1 MNRSLIRL
9 AWLLTFVAPAAFAQ
23 EDAPAAEPTQ
33 ETPAAPAAPAAPRV
47 SVEDAYRREYAF
59 LQAQKREL
67 EGSLQRTKRDFDR
80 DKAALERD
88 LSSLESRL
96 LGARASSEQM
106 AQEVVQAEEQTLANE
121 ENTGLLAATYEQAGT
136 TLEGLDV
143 DLAAAGIGDESL
155 DDGSRLRNLFAAATA
170 KLGELSSVRREQG
183 RFFLADGSE
192 VEGEIVRY
200 GNIAAY
206 GISDQGSGA
215 LAPAGAGRFKLW
227 PQPAQDTAQALAS
240 GQTPPLLK
248 TYVYESLTADAEPP
262 REKGVIET
270 ISDGGTIGWII
281 VGLGVLAM
289 LFVLL
294 RALFLRAAGSD
305 TGRVMNAVA
314 PLVQQR
320 RFDDAITGAKR
331 YKGSA
336 ARVVTSALR
345 NIDRDPEHL
354 EDIVSESILH
364 ESGRLNR
371 FGAIIL
377 VIAAVAPLLGLL
389 GTVTGMIETF
399 DIITDF
405 GTGDPKLLSGGISVA
420 LVTTQLGLIVAI
432 PALLLGNLLSGWA
445 ERIKD
450 DIEQAALRITNLA
463 REGRGV
469 VA

>member
-1 MNRSLIRL
+1 MNRFSIRGL
-9 AWLLTFVAPAAFAQ
+9 WLLLLVVPLAVAQ
-23 EDAPAAEPTQ
+23 EETPPAEPAQ
-33 ETPAAPAAPAAPRV
+33 ETPVMPVAAVPRV

-67 EGSLQRTKRDFDR
+67 QASLDRSQSEFER
-80 DKAALERD
+80 DKTALERE
-88 LSSLESRL
+88 LNTLESRL
-96 LGARASSEQM
+96 LSARAAAEQM
-106 AQEVVQAEEQTLANE
+106 AQEVVQAEEQVLANE
-121 ENTGLLAATYEQAGT
+121 ESTGLLAATYEQAGT
-136 TLEGLDV
+136 TLDGLNV
-143 DLAAAGIGDESL
+143 DRKDSGISEDQ
-155 DDGSRLRNLFAAATA
+155 DDATRLRNLFAAAVNT
-170 KLGELSSVRREQG
+170 LGELSSVRRERG
-183 RFFLADGSE
+183 SFFLVDGSE
-192 VEGEIVRY
+192 VEGEIIRY
-200 GNIAAY
+200 GNVAAF
-206 GISDQGSGA
+206 GISERGSGA

-227 PQPAQDTAQALAS
+227 PEPAQDTAQALAA
-240 GQTPPLLK
+240 GQTPSLLK
-248 TYVYESLTADAEPP
+248 TYIYESLTADAQPP
-262 REKGVIET
+262 REKGVIDT
-270 ISDGGTIGWII
+270 INDGGTIGWII
-281 VGLGVLAM
+281 VGLGLLAL
-289 LFVLL
+289 LFILL

-314 PLVQQR
+314 PLVQQQ
-320 RFDDAITGAKR
+320 RFDDAIAGAKR
-331 YKGSA
+331 FKGSA

-345 NIDRDPEHL
+345 NIDRDSEHL

-420 LVTTQLGLIVAI
+420 LVTTQLGLIIAI

-450 DIEQAALRITNLA
+450 DIEQAALRVTNLA
-463 REGRGV
+463 KEGRGV